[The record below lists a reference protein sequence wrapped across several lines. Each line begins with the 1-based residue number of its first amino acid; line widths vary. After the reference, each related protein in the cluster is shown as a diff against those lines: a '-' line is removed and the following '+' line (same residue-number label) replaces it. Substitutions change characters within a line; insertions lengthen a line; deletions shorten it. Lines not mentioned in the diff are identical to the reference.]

1 HAAMADG
8 HKSFE
13 NICPARVESES
24 HETCS
29 EGESMRDQLY
39 IGGNGWVYAI
49 DGKTCQVIWAVD
61 LNPGWF
67 AGGNRFVSL
76 RETENYL
83 YAFTNGRLHR
93 IDKQTGKIKK
103 RSDDFPKLRHHAGV
117 FSTTTES
124 STSTDDD

>member
-1 HAAMADG
+1 
-8 HKSFE
+8 
-13 NICPARVESES
+13 
-24 HETCS
+24 
-29 EGESMRDQLY
+29 MRDQLY

-76 RETENYL
+76 RETEDYL

-124 STSTDDD
+124 STSTDDDTSLVSMGEDTDGCGDGGSSGCDDGGGGDD

>member
-1 HAAMADG
+1 MND
-8 HKSFE
+8 
-13 NICPARVESES
+13 R
-24 HETCS
+24 
-29 EGESMRDQLY
+29 LY

-49 DGKTCQVIWAVD
+49 DGKTCQVVWAVD
-61 LNPGWF
+61 LNPGWL

-76 RETENYL
+76 RETDDYL
-83 YAFTNGRLHR
+83 YAFTHGRLHR

-124 STSTDDD
+124 STSTDDDTSLVSMGGDTDGCGDGASSGCDDGGGGGDD